1 MESSARL
8 SLPFIS
14 PGQAQKELFHNEA
27 LQILD
32 SVIAAAVEEPPRNDP
47 PDPPVVG
54 TCFLVGPSPTGD
66 WAPNANA
73 LASYTAAGW
82 RFAAPLDGMQVWIKS
97 SSVSAIYAAGAW
109 QVGTLFG
116 SKVVVGGAQVVGAQ
130 ASSIAD
136 PAGGATIDSEARTAI
151 SSILAALRQHGLI
164 SSS

>member
-1 MESSARL
+1 M
-8 SLPFIS
+8 IS
-14 PGQAQKELFHNEA
+14 PGA

-32 SVIAAAVEEPPRNDP
+32 SVIAAAAEEPPRNDP
-47 PDPPVVG
+47 PNPPVVG
-54 TCFLVGPSPTGD
+54 TCFLAGPSPTGD
-66 WAPNANA
+66 WASNANA

-82 RFAAPLDGMQVWIKS
+82 RFASPLDGMQVWIKS